1 MARLQVGDIQ
11 IDGSDIRIG
20 GRNPGLPEAAG
31 TDARTG
37 TGTDVS
43 QAVRVLDHIPFSP
56 RTLVMAGLAAVI
68 AGTVVNVVLGAW
80 NDPLGVLVRGGILAP
95 LGVGIVMLGAA
106 KQYLRRK
113 PEVRHRAALGAD
125 ADRYLDT
132 LRQILAQPSPQQ
144 TIGWIGQRT
153 GWPEAD
159 VVHALALLRT
169 RGELLEEIDL
179 ESGEF
184 YYVAQPQ
191 PLTLGPA
198 DLDTRLGNL
207 TPEGAPRT

>member
-1 MARLQVGDIQ
+1 MARLQVGDIE

-20 GRNPGLPEAAG
+20 GRNPGLPEAARSDAG
-31 TDARTG
+31 TDTE
-37 TGTDVS
+37 TDVAR
-43 QAVRVLDHIPFSP
+43 AVRLLDRIPFSP
-56 RTLVMAGLAAVI
+56 RTLVMAGLAAAI

-80 NDPLGVLVRGGILAP
+80 NDPLGVLVRGGILFP
-95 LGVGIVMLGAA
+95 LGISVVTLGAA

-113 PEVRHRAALGAD
+113 PETRHRAALGD
-125 ADRYLDT
+125 NADRYVDV
-132 LRQILAQPSPQQ
+132 LRKILAQASPQQ
-144 TIGWIGQRT
+144 TIGWIRQRT

-198 DLDTRLGNL
+198 DLDTRLANL

>member
-20 GRNPGLPEAAG
+20 GSNPGLPEAPRTE
-31 TDARTG
+31 TD
-37 TGTDVS
+37 TGTDVAR
-43 QAVRVLDHIPFSP
+43 AVRVLDRIPFSP
-56 RTLVMAGLAAVI
+56 GTLVAIGLAAAAV
-68 AGTVVNVVLGAW
+68 GTAINLVLGAW
-80 NDPLGVLVRGGILAP
+80 NDPLGVLMRGGLLAP
-95 LGVGIVMLGAA
+95 LGMGIMVLGAA

-113 PEVRHRAALGAD
+113 PETRHRAALGGN

-132 LRQILAQPSPQQ
+132 LRQLLGQAAPHQ
-144 TIGWIGQRT
+144 TIGWIRQRT
-153 GWPEAD
+153 GWAEAD